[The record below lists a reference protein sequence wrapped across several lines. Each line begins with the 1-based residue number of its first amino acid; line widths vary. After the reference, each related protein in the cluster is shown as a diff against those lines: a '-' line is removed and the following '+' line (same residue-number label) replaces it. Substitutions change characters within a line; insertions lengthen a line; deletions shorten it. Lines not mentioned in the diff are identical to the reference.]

1 MKSSDDDSLPPPR
14 GEDSAPPRRSAMGED
29 GVLSSY
35 LREVRRTPL
44 LTREEELDLAGRAR
58 AGDQEAL
65 QRLVKANL
73 RFVVNVVKRYR
84 RAGVGFLDLINEGN
98 VGLIRAARKF
108 DPDKGLR
115 FISYAVWW
123 IRTTIGLFLARQ
135 GGVLA
140 IPAKKMGLVY
150 KMESTHTRLYQ
161 TLGREPTHEELAAAL
176 EVDAQEVDRVTTAV
190 KGYVALDKFLFADG
204 SLAGVLQNVVSSD
217 EFAPVERAL
226 SFDAFQE
233 EIQHLL
239 NRLKEREATAIRLY
253 FGMDDGQAKT
263 FADIGEVLEVSR
275 EGARLIF
282 HRGVEKLRA
291 MPEFRE
297 IRDYWL

>member
-1 MKSSDDDSLPPPR
+1 MSG
-14 GEDSAPPRRSAMGED
+14 GEDS
-29 GVLSSY
+29 VLKAY
-35 LREVRRTPL
+35 LAEVRQTPL
-44 LTREEELDLAGRAR
+44 LTPEEELELANRAR

-84 RAGVGFLDLINEGN
+84 RSGVAFLDLINEGN

-150 KMESTHTRLYQ
+150 KMESTHSRLFHE
-161 TLGREPTHEELAAAL
+161 LGREPTHDELARAL
-176 EVDAQEVDRVTTAV
+176 SVDSADLRRVSVAV
-190 KGYVALDKFLFADG
+190 KGYVALDKYLFSDG
-204 SLAGVLQNVVSSD
+204 ALSGVLQSVVSND
-217 EFAPVERAL
+217 AFAPVERAL
-226 SFDAFQE
+226 SFEAFQE
-233 EIQHLL
+233 EISRLMT
-239 NRLKEREATAIRLY
+239 RLKPNEARAIRLY
-253 FGMDDGQAKT
+253 FGMDDGTART
-263 FADIGEVLEVSR
+263 FSDIGELIGVSR
-275 EGARLIF
+275 EGARLMF
-282 HRGVEKLRA
+282 HRGVKKLKE
-291 MPEFRE
+291 MEEFER
-297 IRDYWL
+297 IRDYWY

>member
-1 MKSSDDDSLPPPR
+1 MREDDSLPPPR
-14 GEDSAPPRRSAMGED
+14 GVDSTPPPRRNDGES
-29 GVLSSY
+29 GVLRSY
-35 LREVRRTPL
+35 LKEVRKTPL
-44 LTREEELDLAGRAR
+44 LTAEEELALARRAQ
-58 AGDQEAL
+58 AGDEAAL
-65 QRLVKANL
+65 QHLVKANL

-84 RAGVGFLDLINEGN
+84 RAGVAFLDLINEGN

-150 KMESTHTRLYQ
+150 KMESTHNRLFSQ
-161 TLGREPTHEELAAAL
+161 LGREPTHEELARAL
-176 EVDAQEVDRVTTAV
+176 EVDTSEIDRVSTAV
-190 KGYVALDKFLFADG
+190 KGYVALDKYLFSDG
-204 SLAGVLQNVVSSD
+204 PLAGALQQVVSRDSY
-217 EFAPVERAL
+217 APVERAL
-226 SFDAFQE
+226 SFEAFQE
-233 EIQHLL
+233 EISRLL
-239 NRLKEREATAIRLY
+239 GRLSERETAGIRAY
-253 FGMDDGQAKT
+253 FGMDDGQTRT
-263 FADIGEVLEVSR
+263 FAQVGDLLGVSR

-282 HRGVEKLRA
+282 HRGVEKLRK
-291 MPEFRE
+291 MPEFQE